1 MAGLKV
7 SSFTCILV
15 IFLIVSSHVV
25 LPGEARLLVAA
36 TPASKVVKEEG
47 PQYASP
53 AQGGQPA
60 AAAGVTAASKMASTD
75 GRPTSPGHSPGIGNK
90 ATGNV
95 R

>member
-15 IFLIVSSHVV
+15 VLLIVSSYVAC
-25 LPGEARLLVAA
+25 PGEARRLITEVAA
-36 TPASKVVKEEG
+36 TPASKEAVEH
-47 PQYASP
+47 AS
-53 AQGGQPA
+53 AQSPP

-90 ATGNV
+90 ANGNV